1 MRRVGG
7 RVAHRLC
14 EGAAM
19 TETTADLLF
28 TGGTIH
34 TVGRDGARPAAVA
47 VAGERIV
54 AVGSQADVERL
65 RGPRTRVVDLAGGTL
80 VPGFQDAHVHPLHGG
95 TTMLRCDL
103 HDVRGREAVL
113 AAVRAYADSHPDA
126 PWILGAGWYMADFP
140 GGTPVRE
147 DLDSVV
153 ADRPVFLTN
162 RDGHGAWVNS
172 RALALAGV
180 DASTPDPVD
189 GRIERAAD
197 GAPSGTLHEGAK
209 RLVEQFAPEPT
220 EADLDAALG
229 LGQKFLHSL
238 GITAWQ
244 DAIVTPDDEA
254 TYRRAAERGEL
265 TARVVGALWWDRARG
280 GEQIEELLERSRRST
295 IGRYRAG
302 SVKIMQDGV
311 LENFSGAL
319 VEPYLDGHGGA
330 TDRHGISFV
339 DPVALG
345 DHVTRLDAEGIQ
357 VHFHAIGDRA
367 VREALDAVE
376 AARRTNGP
384 SDTRPH
390 IAHIQLIQ
398 PADVPRFASLGVVAN
413 AQPYWAC
420 HEGQMD
426 DLTIPFLGPERTTW
440 QYPFRSLLEAGARL
454 AMGSDW
460 SVSTPN
466 PLLEIEVA
474 VNRVSDES
482 RGVLPPF
489 LPEQRLTLEE
499 ALEAFTLGSAH
510 VNHLDDETGTIAAGK
525 LADLAVIDRDLF
537 DRALGEIGEAKVL
550 ATFVGGEAVHEAP
563 ELRS

>member
-1 MRRVGG
+1 
-7 RVAHRLC
+7 
-14 EGAAM
+14 M
-19 TETTADLLF
+19 TDTTADLIF
-28 TGGTIH
+28 TGGIIH
-34 TVGRDGARPAAVA
+34 TVDRSKPRAEAVA
-47 VAGERIV
+47 VAGERIA
-54 AVGSQADVERL
+54 AVGSAADLEPL

-95 TTMLRCDL
+95 TAMLRCDL
-103 HDVRGREAVL
+103 HDVRGRDAVL
-113 AAVRAYADSHPDA
+113 AAIRAYAESHPDA
-126 PWILGAGWYMADFP
+126 AWILGAGWYMADFP
-140 GGTPVRE
+140 GGTPTRE
-147 DLDSVV
+147 DLDAVV
-153 ADRPVFLTN
+153 PDRPAFLTN

-172 RALALAGV
+172 RALQLAGV
-180 DASTPDPVD
+180 GASTPDPVD
-189 GRIERAAD
+189 GRIERSAD

-220 EADLDAALG
+220 EADLDAALE
-229 LGQKFLHSL
+229 LGQRYLHSL

-254 TYRRAAERGEL
+254 AYRRTAERGEL
-265 TARVVGALWWDRARG
+265 TARVMGALWWDRSRG
-280 GEQIEELLERSRRST
+280 GEQIDELLARSRRSA
-295 IGRYRAG
+295 IGRYRAT

-311 LENFSGAL
+311 LENFTGAM
-319 VEPYLDGHGGA
+319 VEPYLDGQGGT
-330 TDRHGISFV
+330 TDRRGISFV
-339 DPVALG
+339 DPATLPE
-345 DHVTRLDAEGIQ
+345 HVTRLDAAGIQ

-367 VREALDAVE
+367 VREALDAIE

-390 IAHIQLIQ
+390 IAHIQVIQ
-398 PADVPRFASLGVVAN
+398 PSDVPRFASLHVVAN

-420 HEGQMD
+420 HEAQMD

-440 QYPFRSLLEAGARL
+440 QYPYRSLLEAGARL

-474 VNRVSDES
+474 VNRVADES
-482 RGVLPPF
+482 RGALPPF

-499 ALEAFTLGSAH
+499 SLEAFTLGSAY
-510 VNHLDDETGTIAAGK
+510 VNHLDDETGTIAVGK
-525 LADLAVIDRDLF
+525 LADLAVIDRDIF
-537 DRALGEIGEAKVL
+537 DRSLGEIGEAKVL
-550 ATFVGGEAVHEAP
+550 ATFVGGEPVHEAS

>member
-1 MRRVGG
+1 
-7 RVAHRLC
+7 
-14 EGAAM
+14 
-19 TETTADLLF
+19 
-28 TGGTIH
+28 
-34 TVGRDGARPAAVA
+34 
-47 VAGERIV
+47 
-54 AVGSQADVERL
+54 
-65 RGPRTRVVDLAGGTL
+65 
-80 VPGFQDAHVHPLHGG
+80 
-95 TTMLRCDL
+95 MLRCDL
-103 HDVRGREAVL
+103 HDVRGRDAVL
-113 AAVRAYADSHPDA
+113 AAIRTYADAHPDA

-140 GGTPVRE
+140 GGTPTRE

-153 ADRPVFLTN
+153 PDRPAFLTN

-172 RALALAGV
+172 RAVALAGL

-197 GAPSGTLHEGAK
+197 GSPSGTLHEGAK
-209 RLVEQFAPEPT
+209 RLVEQLAPEPT
-220 EADLDAALG
+220 EADLDAALE
-229 LGQKFLHSL
+229 LGQRYLHSL

-254 TYRRAAERGEL
+254 AYRRTAERGAL
-265 TARVVGALWWDRARG
+265 TARVVGALWWDRSRG
-280 GEQIEELLERSRRST
+280 GEQIDELLERSRRSAF
-295 IGRYRAG
+295 GRYRAT

-311 LENFSGAL
+311 LENFTGAM
-319 VEPYLDGHGGA
+319 VEPYLDGRGGT
-330 TDRHGISFV
+330 TDRRGISFV
-339 DPVALG
+339 DPVALRE
-345 DHVTRLDAEGIQ
+345 HVARLDAAGIQ

-376 AARRTNGP
+376 AAREANGP
-384 SDTRPH
+384 TDTRPH
-390 IAHIQLIQ
+390 IAHIQVIQ
-398 PADVPRFASLGVVAN
+398 PSDVPRFASLDVVAN

-440 QYPFRSLLEAGARL
+440 QYPYRSLLDAGARL

-474 VNRVSDES
+474 VNRVADES

-499 ALEAFTLGSAH
+499 SLEAFTLGSAY
-510 VNHLDDETGTIAAGK
+510 VNHLDGDTGTIAAGK
-525 LADLAVIDRDLF
+525 LADLAVVDRDIF
-537 DRALGEIGEAKVL
+537 DRSLGEIGEAKVV
-550 ATFVGGEAVHEAP
+550 ATFVGGEPVFEAP